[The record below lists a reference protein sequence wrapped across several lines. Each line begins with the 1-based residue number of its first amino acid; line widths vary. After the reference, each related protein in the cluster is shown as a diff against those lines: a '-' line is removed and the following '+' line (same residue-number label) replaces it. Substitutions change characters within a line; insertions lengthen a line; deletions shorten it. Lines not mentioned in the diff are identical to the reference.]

1 LNHHVKCFD
10 NILYVADDKNLPSVP
25 PISVTVPESYPDT
38 SPECDSKLPE
48 YGM

>member
-1 LNHHVKCFD
+1 MVIQRVVLN
-10 NILYVADDKNLPSVP
+10 ILPSVP